1 MIRGAAIDHLIPR
14 GAVNVDGSLL
24 FMEKVGMV
32 LLAMFLKMW
41 YTLRSCATPGHG
53 VWELSRKMAE
63 LGWGNNDE

>member
-24 FMEKVGMV
+24 FVEKVGMV

-41 YTLRSCATPGHG
+41 YTLTGCQTAGYG
-53 VWELSRKMAE
+53 GWELSRRMVK
-63 LGWGNNDE
+63 LGWGNDE